1 MSGMH
6 IMMSE
11 KFYSRQ
17 SIGLC
22 PSSKISSSAGVNE
35 AQIAYFSKLQREN
48 VKYQP
53 LQYGYHDK
61 SGHFLAERATA
72 AAGSSGMD
80 TSRMHQIYENW
91 NRYARLKRN
100 LAS

>member
-22 PSSKISSSAGVNE
+22 PNSKISSSAGVNE
-35 AQIAYFSKLQREN
+35 AQIAYFSKLLNISLYNMVIMTRVVIFLQNEPQ
-48 VKYQP
+48 QP
-53 LQYGYHDK
+53 RGPPEGTLHVCTK
-61 SGHFLAERATA
+61 SMKIEI
-72 AAGSSGMD
+72 GM
-80 TSRMHQIYENW
+80 
-91 NRYARLKRN
+91 LG
-100 LAS
+100 